1 MTKEQTVE
9 QLNSMG
15 YDAFLDGAIVMI
27 RVDHWLTKKE
37 KERYEDALT
46 GIGHRG
52 SYGYMLA
59 KESEN
64 ANRRNEC
71 IKL

>member
-9 QLNSMG
+9 QLNSTG

-27 RVDHWLTKKE
+27 RVDHWLSKKE
-37 KERYEDALT
+37 KKKYEDDLKSLEY
-46 GIGHRG
+46 RG
-52 SYGYMLA
+52 SYGYMLV

-64 ANRRNEC
+64 ANRRNE
-71 IKL
+71 